1 VSSWRARE
9 VSLPRT
15 VSLTLSL
22 RAFQHA
28 LSELVASPPLCL
40 AVREGGADFFG
51 RFDLSEMEKDRLL
64 EVVWQRG
71 MSVSCSMYRSNRVTP
86 IYTLLNFTCVLLAD
100 GLKKEL
106 DEYWT
111 SSSLPDLQFKQ
122 EIERFSQYLK
132 RRIASGAITNPFL
145 EEVLDFELAMN
156 TLRYIP
162 RRRILQRIRETPAP
176 QDAGPLQLNPLIRVV
191 RFRHEPFELL
201 DLLRQKLPIPDQL
214 PSGEF
219 FVLLSAV
226 EEQMDIKQLDAKLG
240 NILLRIQA
248 DGAWRGRSDEFGEL
262 LLAGLVVPALP
273 EEVDRES
280 VD

>member
-1 VSSWRARE
+1 
-9 VSLPRT
+9 LPRI

-22 RAFQHA
+22 QAFQHA

-40 AVREGGADFFG
+40 AVREGGADFFH

-86 IYTLLNFTCVLLAD
+86 IYTLLNFTCVLLAGD
-100 GLKKEL
+100 LKKEL

-145 EEVLDFELAMN
+145 EEVLNFELAMN
-156 TLRYIP
+156 ELRYIP
-162 RRRILQRIRETPAP
+162 RRRILQRIREAPAANEA
-176 QDAGPLQLNPLIRVV
+176 DPLQLNPLIRVV
-191 RFRHEPFELL
+191 QFRHEPFELL
-201 DLLRQKLPIPDQL
+201 DLLRQKRAIPDQS

-226 EEQMDIKQLDAKLG
+226 EEQMDIKPLDTNLG
-240 NILLRIQA
+240 NILIRIQA
-248 DGAWRGRSDEFGEL
+248 DGRCWRRSGEFRDL
-262 LLAGLVVPALP
+262 LLAGLVVPAMP
-273 EEVDRES
+273 EEADRES
-280 VD
+280 AV